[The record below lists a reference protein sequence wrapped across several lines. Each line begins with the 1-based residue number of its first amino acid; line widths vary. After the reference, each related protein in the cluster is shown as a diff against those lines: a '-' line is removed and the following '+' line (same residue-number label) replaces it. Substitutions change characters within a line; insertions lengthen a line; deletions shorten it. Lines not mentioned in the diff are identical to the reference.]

1 MIPAGFYVHI
11 EDASLQWQDVTE
23 KLRGLTDGTS
33 SESQIIPTVNLTFA
47 ADIDAAFTTLLN
59 PELNPG
65 RARIRI
71 TDGDLITYYLLEAQ
85 SGTVKKNLRYPTV
98 TGRAWAGVLDNW
110 RPLSYTWPEDML
122 ASAIAA
128 QVAHRDVANQS
139 GDVVGVVW
147 QASLDP
153 TIPGGRYQVSKKR
166 RRAIIAEI
174 AEACAA
180 AVRVSADG
188 TYLEVY
194 DRPSR
199 ALTEAAVRNFDNA
212 YDLSY
217 EMDRVDEP
225 KNAVRVQGEV
235 LDYTRPTLPTVN
247 VTVVPGDIEA
257 DGESTAS
264 AVARV
269 YDSAGNPVQHEAIVD
284 EAITAGNYTEI
295 PVSGCFSVQGVWLN
309 TGTQES
315 PVKGAKVT
323 PSSFTA
329 STITVPDNSTQLFIV
344 SYTKAEAVSWS
355 SADVQRQ
362 IDGEAQNTT
371 GTLAVSTDNAIGNV
385 RGVYR
390 ASDTNR
396 TGTNYYTGGSATAG
410 GTSIT
415 LGITP
420 GPTGTAVIVD
430 YDQYESTPA
439 VNISPSS
446 SLCDA
451 EGKATTTLG
460 AGTSVGTI
468 AIVASALSQ
477 TGQANLSLTGDAV
490 GSLSVTADP
499 QTIRSQQSGTVT
511 VTFEAEEC
519 ETALD
524 NGNPYVA
531 VDNLVTYCGSVTVS
545 GYGELSVIKWT
556 NTATTGE
563 YRIYLNGTV
572 PAGVTASATY
582 KGRETIDEADQEST
596 ITATVLTS
604 AGEACADGTEVKF
617 ELSGSTGG
625 ATLSATQQTTS
636 SGTAGV
642 TLTSGKAAEFY
653 VIVTAGA
660 YRAKVQITVTDNP
673 TAREQVASTTDGEMS
688 TGLDVSD
695 TQGPEKKT
703 EEETEL
709 AKDEY
714 VRSDGRICRPVLK
727 DWEDASG
734 NIRGRRQAFDCDNNP
749 YKGVEVYID
758 GVLSGYTDQEGYFY
772 FSVAEAGSHTAM
784 IGNIEAAFDV
794 AAGGDMRW
802 IPGGDRWYE
811 ACRDNP
817 NADTDD

>member
-1 MIPAGFYVHI
+1 MIPADFYIHI

-23 KLRGLTDGTS
+23 KLRGLTDGTG

-47 ADIDAAFTTLLN
+47 ADVDAEFTTLLN
-59 PELNPG
+59 PEINPG

-98 TGRAWAGVLDNW
+98 AGRAYAGVLDNW
-110 RPLSYTWPEDML
+110 RPCSHTWNEDML
-122 ASAIAA
+122 CSAIAA
-128 QVAHRDVANQS
+128 QVAHRDVDNQT
-139 GDVVGVVW
+139 GDVIGVVW

-235 LDYTRPTLPTVN
+235 LDYTRPTLPVVK

-257 DGESTAS
+257 DGSDQAS
-264 AVARV
+264 AVARI
-269 YDSAGNPVQHEAIVD
+269 YDSSGNPVQHKAIVD
-284 EAITAGNYTEI
+284 EAITAGSYTEI

-323 PSSFTA
+323 PIGFTA
-329 STITVPDNSTQLFIV
+329 AAITVPDNGTQLFIV
-344 SYTKAEAVSWS
+344 SYTQAETVSWS
-355 SADVQRQ
+355 SADVQLQ
-362 IDGEAQNTT
+362 IDGEAQDTT
-371 GTLAVSTDNAIGNV
+371 DTLTVSTNNAIGRV

-390 ASDTNR
+390 ASDKNR
-396 TGTNYYTGGSATAG
+396 TGTNYYTGGSASGG

-415 LGITP
+415 LGISP
-420 GPTGTAVIVD
+420 GPTGTAVIID
-430 YDQYESTPA
+430 YDEYEATPA

-451 EGKATTTLG
+451 EGKATTTIG
-460 AGTSVGTI
+460 ASTTVGTV
-468 AIVASALSQ
+468 AIVASAL
-477 TGQANLSLTGDAV
+477 GQSGSANLSLTGDAI

-499 QTIRSQQSGTVT
+499 QTIRAQVSKTSTT
-511 VTFEAEEC
+511 TFENEAC
-519 ETALD
+519 ETATD
-524 NGNPYVA
+524 DEGTYVA
-531 VDNLVTYCGSVTVS
+531 VDNLITYCGSVLVS
-545 GYGELSVIKWT
+545 GYGNAPVLKWT
-556 NTATTGE
+556 NDTAGG
-563 YRIYLNGTV
+563 IYKIYIITDA
-572 PAGVTASATY
+572 PAGIVASATY
-582 KGRETIDEADQEST
+582 NGREVIDEADQQST

-604 AGEACADGTEVKF
+604 AGEACSDGTEVKF

-625 ATLSATQQTTS
+625 ASLSAQQQTTID
-636 SGTAGV
+636 GTASV
-642 TLTSGKAAEFY
+642 DLTAGKAAEFY
-653 VIVTAGA
+653 VIVTAGP
-660 YRAKVQITVTDNP
+660 YRAKVKITVSDDPLAAEQTTSTSTGTVSSGISNP
-673 TAREQVASTTDGEMS
+673 TDQEKRQEEKKKDPELKDGE
-688 TGLDVSD
+688 
-695 TQGPEKKT
+695 
-703 EEETEL
+703 
-709 AKDEY
+709 Y
-714 VRSDGRICRPVLK
+714 IRNDGRVCRLVLK
-727 DWEDASG
+727 DWEDANG
-734 NIRGRRQAFDCDNNP
+734 NIRGRRQAIGCDGEP
-749 YKGVEVYID
+749 IIGADVMVD
-758 GVLSGYTDQEGYFY
+758 GAYSGSTGPEGYFG
-772 FSVAEAGSHTAM
+772 FTVAEAGSHTVK
-784 IGNIEAAFDV
+784 IGNVEATFSV

-802 IPGGDRWYE
+802 TPGEADRWYE
-811 ACRDNP
+811 ACRDK
-817 NADTDD
+817 